1 MRDSQYRSCAAQN
14 QFTAYLLA
22 AIRNYKR
29 TYLKKYTDTM
39 LLEQSL
45 ERYTECS
52 SSVTCEASE
61 LSGETDLFSGLP
73 LAQQLENGRLLTA
86 LQHLGERERYIFLSK
101 VLDEKSLSEIA
112 RTLGITYG
120 AAAMSY
126 HRTIKRLRDAVGGEN
141 RE

>member
-45 ERYTECS
+45 ERYTE
-52 SSVTCEASE
+52 ASE

-73 LAQQLENGRLLTA
+73 LAQQLENGRRLIRP
-86 LQHLGERERYIFLSK
+86 HGGRHHK
-101 VLDEKSLSEIA
+101 H
-112 RTLGITYG
+112 GITAG
-120 AAAMSY
+120 QV
-126 HRTIKRLRDAVGGEN
+126 LF
-141 RE
+141 

>member
-1 MRDSQYRSCAAQN
+1 MRVSQYRSCAAQN

-45 ERYTECS
+45 ERYTE
-52 SSVTCEASE
+52 ASE
-61 LSGETDLFSGLP
+61 LSDEPDLFSGLP
-73 LAQQLENGRLLTA
+73 LAQQLENGRLLAA

-126 HRTIKRLRDAVGGEN
+126 HRTIKRLRDAAGGEN

>member
-1 MRDSQYRSCAAQN
+1 MRVSQYRSCAAQN

-45 ERYTECS
+45 ERYTE
-52 SSVTCEASE
+52 ASE
-61 LSGETDLFSGLP
+61 LSGEPDLFSGLP
-73 LAQQLENGRLLTA
+73 LAQQLENGRLLAA
-86 LQHLGERERYIFLSK
+86 LQHLGEREHYIFLSK

>member
-1 MRDSQYRSCAAQN
+1 MRDSQYKSYAAQN

-22 AIRNYKR
+22 AIRNCKR
-29 TYLKKYTDTM
+29 TYLKKHADVM
-39 LLEQSL
+39 LMELPF
-45 ERYTECS
+45 ERYTE
-52 SSVTCEASE
+52 TSE
-61 LSGETDLFSGLP
+61 VSDEPALFSSLP
-73 LAQQLENGRLLTA
+73 LAQQLENGRLLAA

-126 HRTIKRLRDAVGGEN
+126 HRTINRLRNAVGGEYH
-141 RE
+141 E

>member
-45 ERYTECS
+45 E
-52 SSVTCEASE
+52 
-61 LSGETDLFSGLP
+61 
-73 LAQQLENGRLLTA
+73 
-86 LQHLGERERYIFLSK
+86 
-101 VLDEKSLSEIA
+101 
-112 RTLGITYG
+112 
-120 AAAMSY
+120 
-126 HRTIKRLRDAVGGEN
+126 
-141 RE
+141 

>member
-1 MRDSQYRSCAAQN
+1 MRDSQYKSCTAQN

-29 TYLKKYTDTM
+29 TYLKKHADTM

-45 ERYTECS
+45 ERYT
-52 SSVTCEASE
+52 EASE

-101 VLDEKSLSEIA
+101 VL
-112 RTLGITYG
+112 
-120 AAAMSY
+120 
-126 HRTIKRLRDAVGGEN
+126 EN
-141 RE
+141 PPQCAWNL

>member
-45 ERYTECS
+45 ERYTE
-52 SSVTCEASE
+52 ASE
-61 LSGETDLFSGLP
+61 LSGETDLFSGLFSP
-73 LAQQLENGRLLTA
+73 TVGKWTSTYRLA
-86 LQHLGERERYIFLSK
+86 
-101 VLDEKSLSEIA
+101 
-112 RTLGITYG
+112 TLG
-120 AAAMSY
+120 
-126 HRTIKRLRDAVGGEN
+126 
-141 RE
+141 

>member
-1 MRDSQYRSCAAQN
+1 MRDSQYKSCTAQN

-29 TYLKKYTDTM
+29 TYLKKHADTM
-39 LLEQSL
+39 LMEQSL
-45 ERYTECS
+45 ERYT
-52 SSVTCEASE
+52 EASE

-73 LAQQLENGRLLTA
+73 LAQQLENGRLLAA
-86 LQHLGERERYIFLSK
+86 LQHLSERERYIFLSK

-126 HRTIKRLRDAVGGEN
+126 HRTVNRLRNAVGGEY

>member
-1 MRDSQYRSCAAQN
+1 MRDSQYKSCTAQN
-14 QFTAYLLA
+14 QFTAYLFA

-29 TYLKKYTDTM
+29 TYLKKHADVM
-39 LLEQSL
+39 LMELPFEW
-45 ERYTECS
+45 YTE
-52 SSVTCEASE
+52 TPAASDDPE
-61 LSGETDLFSGLP
+61 LFSGLP
-73 LAQQLENGRLLTA
+73 LMQQLENGRLLA
-86 LQHLGERERYIFLSK
+86 AMQSLSKRERYIFLSK

-112 RTLGITYG
+112 HTLGITYG